1 MFFDIERKVVYMS
14 GLLQRLLILLA
25 AVGGLVVVVNWRV
38 VSSWLVDLHELER
51 SIVFA
56 VGFATIFLLLAWLAR
71 RSGAGRKWS

>member
-25 AVGGLVVVVNWRV
+25 AVGGLFVVVNWRV
-38 VSSWLVDLHELER
+38 VSSWLVNLHELER